1 MTNEELRDRCRGALV
16 GGAVGDALGYA
27 VEFLSLK
34 TIRKRFG
41 LPGIMEY
48 ELDRSGVAVFSDDT
62 QMSLFTAEGLLS
74 GMMSGGNAHVLPS
87 IRKGYEHWYATQ
99 TRVPSPLEG
108 SWLSHLKA
116 LWAERAPGTT
126 CMSAM
131 DRICYGDGCPVEN
144 NSKGCGGVMRVAP
157 IGIYAGSHPD
167 GMSLIQAGRLAGQA
181 AEITHKHPLSTLS
194 SMAAAM
200 IVAVCL
206 TETEIDRDKFA
217 QIVNEKVFKLMGEE
231 FAENSYLDDLA
242 ALVRK
247 ALGLAISDKS
257 DTEAIRELGE
267 GWVAEETLAIALFS
281 VMRYVDDFEKCIVC
295 AVNHDGDSDST
306 GAVAG
311 NIIGAILGYGA
322 IPKKFTADLELH
334 DVIKS
339 VADDLGG
346 FAPADRMTARY
357 ADHRPYDVLPAQLF
371 ASQA

>member
-1 MTNEELRDRCRGALV
+1 
-16 GGAVGDALGYA
+16 
-27 VEFLSLK
+27 
-34 TIRKRFG
+34 
-41 LPGIMEY
+41 
-48 ELDRSGVAVFSDDT
+48 
-62 QMSLFTAEGLLS
+62 
-74 GMMSGGNAHVLPS
+74 
-87 IRKGYEHWYATQ
+87 
-99 TRVPSPLEG
+99 
-108 SWLSHLKA
+108 
-116 LWAERAPGTT
+116 
-126 CMSAM
+126 
-131 DRICYGDGCPVEN
+131 
-144 NSKGCGGVMRVAP
+144 MRVAP